1 MKDLLEKLDL
11 VEFFAYLCPGIIILS
26 SIVLWRP
33 NLTAVFGEEVA
44 KHEVLV
50 IIILLVVSYA
60 LGVMIA
66 SWSGAGADYYVR
78 TYKNQQ
84 KQPAGWRRPAWWV
97 ILLFHWLPVPQSG
110 RALVEKQ
117 LQISEALE
125 LHTGLQGLPI
135 LQNPWE
141 RLATYRILVSGKV
154 GDKGR
159 PILTEAEWVHRRLL
173 FALGVALA
181 LLLLFLQAT
190 LRLLLLGFH
199 KLKLFTLGPEDFTS
213 WVDSLPAI
221 NVLTLLIIA
230 AFSLTA
236 SFGLRRIAARWW
248 QYELLLT
255 CSLIRLD
262 SN

>member
-11 VEFFAYLCPGIIILS
+11 VEFFAYLCPGIIVLS
-26 SIVLWRP
+26 SIILWTP
-33 NLTAVFGEEVA
+33 NLAAVFGEELA

-50 IIILLVVSYA
+50 IIILLVISYA
-60 LGVMIA
+60 FGVMIA

-78 TYKNQQ
+78 TYNNEQ
-84 KQPAGWRRPAWWV
+84 KQPTGWRRPVWWV

-117 LQISEALE
+117 LQIFESLE
-125 LHTGLQGLPI
+125 QHTGLQGLPI

-181 LLLLFLQAT
+181 LLLLSLQT
-190 LRLLLLGFH
+190 ILRLLLLGLH
-199 KLKLFTLGPEDFTS
+199 KLKLFALGPEDFIA
-213 WVDSLPAI
+213 WVNSLPAI
-221 NVLTLLIIA
+221 NLLTLLILA
-230 AFSLTA
+230 AFSLAA
-236 SFGLRRIAARWW
+236 SFGMRRIAARWW

-255 CSLIRLD
+255 CSLIHLD